1 MFQLQLIYAKYLA
14 SKQAIVLIKGDI
26 LKYLIIGDSSTNL
39 SPEECERIHAKM
51 APLSIR
57 IEGIEYTDDRDLD
70 IPDFVK
76 KLTDTEEVAKSSCP
90 STQSYID
97 LFSGDYDNIF
107 VITLSSKLSGS
118 YNSAMLAKTLYQ
130 EKHPEKNIHVF
141 DSRAAATTQYMLAL
155 KIHELAEEGADFNT
169 VVKKGE
175 EYLDSTQ
182 LLFILGNIK
191 NMYKNGR
198 MTMIQAKLANI
209 LNLKLIL
216 KQNKEGY
223 IDLAGKARGTK
234 KTIAK
239 MVKSMAEYKKI
250 LTDTKIVI
258 FHCQALDKAKLTKE
272 LIEKYYGEMK
282 DISIIEMY
290 GLNSTY
296 AQKGGIILT
305 F

>member
-1 MFQLQLIYAKYLA
+1 M
-14 SKQAIVLIKGDI
+14 
-26 LKYLIIGDSSTNL
+26 KYLIIGDSSTNL
-39 SPEECERIHAKM
+39 SPEECETFHAKM

-57 IEGIEYTDDRDLD
+57 IEGTEYIDDRELD
-70 IPDFVK
+70 IPAFVN
-76 KLTDTEEVAKSSCP
+76 KLSTSKEVAKSACP

-141 DSRAAATTQYMLAL
+141 DSKSAATTQYLLA
-155 KIHELAEEGADFNT
+155 KKVYELIQGGNDFEA

-182 LLFILGNIK
+182 LLFILGNIDT
-191 NMYKNGR
+191 MYKNGR
-198 MTMIQAKLANI
+198 MTMIQAKLANL

-234 KTIAK
+234 KALSK
-239 MVKSMAEYKKI
+239 MVQSMAEYKKI
-250 LTDTKIVI
+250 TADTKISI
-258 FHCQALDKAKLTKE
+258 FHCQALEKAKTTKQ
-272 LIEKYYGEMK
+272 LVEKYYGKINE
-282 DISIIEMY
+282 ISIVEMY

-296 AQKGGIILT
+296 AQEGGIIMT